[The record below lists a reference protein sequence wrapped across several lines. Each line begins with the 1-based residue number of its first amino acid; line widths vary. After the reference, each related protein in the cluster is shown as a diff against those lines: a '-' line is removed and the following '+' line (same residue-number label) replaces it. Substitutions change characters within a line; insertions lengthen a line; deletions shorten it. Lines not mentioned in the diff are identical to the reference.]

1 MKKIVAFALIAMMS
15 LGLAACGSN
24 SENNADP
31 AAQNTETSAPAES
44 SAPSEE
50 PEADDSETESGD
62 AQTVTINMMGNDIE
76 ASVVIDGDTFEASY
90 SFNGN
95 DVVATGTIAED
106 GTMTVGEYTPDSV
119 PEQYVQGAIDLI
131 ADEL

>member
-15 LGLAACGSN
+15 LGLTACGSN

-50 PEADDSETESGD
+50 PEADDSGTESGD